1 VTSSS
6 VNFHEPAVS
15 GTGLLSAHC
24 SFHPGRQ
31 WPGSTAH
38 PAINTRNPTK
48 TNLVGDLLPTTM
60 VGDNEWEH
68 DGRMNQRDKPDGMN
82 ASQRGRL

>member
-1 VTSSS
+1 
-6 VNFHEPAVS
+6 
-15 GTGLLSAHC
+15 
-24 SFHPGRQ
+24 
-31 WPGSTAH
+31 
-38 PAINTRNPTK
+38 
-48 TNLVGDLLPTTM
+48 M